1 MNPTLIGI
9 SEVQKDVI
17 ELIAQGLSDKEIAQK
32 LGVANSTI
40 RNHRYKLREKEKQAK
55 LLLTMMEL
63 LSANTN
69 RKINNLDNSIICDA
83 HKSATTLD
91 DR

>member
-9 SEVQKDVI
+9 SEVQKAVI

-55 LLLTMMEL
+55 LFLTMIRSGKDTKTRL
-63 LSANTN
+63 FILSEV
-69 RKINNLDNSIICDA
+69 R
-83 HKSATTLD
+83 
-91 DR
+91 

>member
-1 MNPTLIGI
+1 
-9 SEVQKDVI
+9 
-17 ELIAQGLSDKEIAQK
+17 
-32 LGVANSTI
+32 
-40 RNHRYKLREKEKQAK
+40 
-55 LLLTMMEL
+55 MMEL

-69 RKINNLDNSIICDA
+69 RKIKNLENSIICDA